1 MKSTSFDLKENY
13 DDLKNYILSYQVK
26 SRLSHSGDTFR
37 LNRKDFIKITIAGK
51 GLKIYYALNVQDYQN
66 STFPVG
72 DASRKA
78 MYREMPLFFKVK
90 SSLSVKRAKALV
102 DDLMKKRNLVQ
113 RGLINIKWSE
123 EFK

>member
-1 MKSTSFDLKENY
+1 
-13 DDLKNYILSYQVK
+13 
-26 SRLSHSGDTFR
+26 
-37 LNRKDFIKITIAGK
+37 
-51 GLKIYYALNVQDYQN
+51 
-66 STFPVG
+66 
-72 DASRKA
+72 

-113 RGLINIKWSE
+113 RGMLNIKWSE